1 MLVGE
6 NPRRRRR
13 RRRRRHGARDGTP
26 SFDRGGGGEED
37 DDDDDET
44 SCALAEGIAERRR
57 RTSSFE
63 TRIGLGKGVERAKN
77 EHFQGAGVSDRSHR
91 RRAREATVRGR
102 REIED

>member
-6 NPRRRRR
+6 NPR

-26 SFDRGGGGEED
+26 SFDRGGGGEE

>member
-1 MLVGE
+1 MRVGE
-6 NPRRRRR
+6 NPRRR

-37 DDDDDET
+37 DDADET

-77 EHFQGAGVSDRSHR
+77 ERFQGAVVSDRSHR